1 MSAEIGG
8 AEGQRPEIV
17 SESVVVVADGREM
30 ARRFWGLLVSLGMVA
45 LVFGL
50 IVLANIWASVHLV
63 AIFAGLFLL
72 FAGAM
77 QLVSRSTGRSRAGR
91 TFAGLIAIVA
101 GIVLIAWPGASVKT
115 VAVVVGVSF
124 LIWGVSVAIAALVD
138 RGEGSGVIASF
149 GALLAVIGVIFIAW
163 PGPTVTILMV
173 LVGASAILFGIS
185 CIAQGLA
192 LRKL

>member
-1 MSAEIGG
+1 MSAEHGG
-8 AEGQRPEIV
+8 ADEQRPEIV
-17 SESVVVVADGREM
+17 SESVVVVADSREM
-30 ARRFWGLLVSLGMVA
+30 ARRFWGLLVALGVVA
-45 LVFGL
+45 IVFGL
-50 IVLANIWASVHLV
+50 VVLANIWASVHLV

-72 FAGAM
+72 FAGVM
-77 QLVSRSTGRSRAGR
+77 QLVSRSTGRSRTGR
-91 TFAGLIAIVA
+91 IFAGLIAIVA

-124 LIWGVSVAIAALVD
+124 LIWGVSVAIVALVE

-149 GALLAVIGVIFIAW
+149 GALLAVVGVIFIAW

-192 LRKL
+192 LRKV

>member
-1 MSAEIGG
+1 MSDEHGG
-8 AEGQRPEIV
+8 SEGRRPEVV

-30 ARRFWGLLVSLGMVA
+30 ARRFWGLLVALGVVA
-45 LVFGL
+45 LVFG
-50 IVLANIWASVHLV
+50 IVVLANIWASVHLV

-72 FAGAM
+72 FAGVM

-91 TFAGLIAIVA
+91 IFAGLLAIVA
-101 GIVLIAWPGASVKT
+101 GIVLIAWPGASIKT

-124 LIWGVSVAIAALVD
+124 LIWGVAVAIAALMD
-138 RGEGSGVIASF
+138 RDEGSGVIAAF
-149 GALLAVIGVIFIAW
+149 GALLAVVGIIFIVW

-192 LRKL
+192 LRKP